1 MNTIWSAARKCRFLF
16 DAERRI
22 HMLGTSRKCPRS
34 ARKTKRQSHAAL
46 QIALLA
52 LATLAHADAPE
63 AADHTIAH
71 ALESFHLADDALTI
85 ELVAAEPDVID
96 PVAIVWDE
104 AGRLYVA
111 EMRDYPTGPTAGTVR
126 LLEDTDADGRYE
138 KVTLFAEGLPFP
150 NSVMPWRGGVFVS
163 AAPDIL
169 YLKDTDGDGK
179 ADERR
184 VVLTGFAEGNQQ
196 LRVNSLHL
204 GLDGWVYAAN
214 GRSDGVVRHP
224 EDPADKAVPLR
235 RHDLRFHP
243 DTFAFEPISGFSQ
256 FGLCHDDWGNRFLS
270 WNTVPI
276 RHVVLEESVLARNP
290 LLATTTVEAVITDP
304 TDTGRI
310 YPIAQ
315 PVPRFNRESVD
326 FFNASCGLTIYRGDQ
341 LPGLRGDALLCEPLS
356 SLVHHKRLTPQGATF
371 VAKRVEQDK
380 EFLASTTPWFRP
392 VNLATGPDGNLYV
405 VDFARKWV
413 EHPDFVPKEYRDT
426 TDWRTGDSLG
436 RIWRIRR
443 RTAVVPTAHL
453 SPTTPD
459 LVEALNHAN
468 AWLRDT
474 AQRLLIERN
483 DPAARPLLEHLA
495 LKATYPYTRV
505 QALHTLDIL
514 GWHAE
519 EILERAAT
527 YHDAEM
533 RRQAAVF
540 APRWT
545 SDEKA
550 LRQILLLL
558 AGDPSERVRFQALLS
573 SAALDRALRTAVIL
587 RVCEKPGDSWIN
599 TAILCN
605 ASDNAGEVLTK
616 LLAATALSPEDRNP
630 NLQSGAGGTPA
641 LLGGLAE
648 IIGATNSANETTP
661 LIASLSTLP
670 ADTAAPIVAGLFRG
684 LERVKADTRALS
696 EDPALRALL
705 EPHIVDAI
713 NLETGDVHRRLE
725 AMELYRRGL
734 ALSADQAVSERVL
747 ATASEP
753 LRIAAVNALAARLGP
768 QVLSERFLDNP
779 ATTAATRR
787 AILAACLSSPAG
799 VTALLDALEGGKI
812 SAPEIDP
819 QTRETLAHYPDA
831 ALKARAEQLLGN
843 PAAAD
848 RAEIV
853 NAYAASLSLPANAP
867 RGAELFAQNCMPCH
881 VHQGK
886 GNRVGP
892 DLSGIAS
899 RPREQL
905 LADILNP
912 SLEIVPDFVCYTA
925 TISGLDIVT
934 GVLAGETTIAITLRQ
949 AQGIE
954 QSIPRADLTD
964 FRASPLSLMPTG
976 FESTLDPQAM
986 ADLLAFLHPAT
997 PR

>member
-1 MNTIWSAARKCRFLF
+1 MTGFV
-16 DAERRI
+16 
-22 HMLGTSRKCPRS
+22 
-34 ARKTKRQSHAAL
+34 
-46 QIALLA
+46 
-52 LATLAHADAPE
+52 ATLVVTLQASADAPE
-63 AADHTIAH
+63 AADHTPAL
-71 ALESFHLADDALTI
+71 ALESFRLADDALTI

-96 PVAIVWDE
+96 PVAIAWDE

-138 KVTLFAEGLPFP
+138 KATLFAEGLPFP
-150 NSVMPWRGGVFVS
+150 NSVMPWRGGIFVS

-224 EDPADKAVPLR
+224 EDPAEKAVPLR

-315 PVPRFNRESVD
+315 PVPRFNRESID

-341 LPGLRGDALLCEPLS
+341 LQNLRGDALLCEPLS

-380 EFLASTTPWFRP
+380 EFLASTDPWFRP

-413 EHPDFVPKEYRDT
+413 EHPDFVPKEYRET

-436 RIWRIRR
+436 RIWRIRP
-443 RTAVVPTAHL
+443 RTASVPPAPL
-453 SPTTPD
+453 GATTPS
-459 LVEALNHAN
+459 LVESLNHAN
-468 AWLRDT
+468 GWMRDT

-483 DPAARPLLEHLA
+483 DPAATEPLSKLSMAAPRAQTRLHAFYTLAVTGTMTEEVFERALFDRDAMVRRAAVQRIHRNLGVPDSSAVYRRAIDDPSPSVRLQAALADTSIDPETRSEMILAASKQPCDNWLVTALLVLAHDNAATCLTRLLDAVGGSEPALRAGLAELAGAQNDAAQLLPLYATLARYPAEVIAPVTVGLLRGLERARADARMLTEKADLRGVLA
-495 LKATYPYTRV
+495 PYAAERV
-505 QALHTLDIL
+505 SDETSDPARRIEAIELARRGLAPAAFAKLPDIVADTQSEPVRFAALHTLV
-514 GWHAE
+514 A
-519 EILERAAT
+519 
-527 YHDAEM
+527 
-533 RRQAAVF
+533 QA
-540 APRWT
+540 
-545 SDEKA
+545 
-550 LRQILLLL
+550 
-558 AGDPSERVRFQALLS
+558 
-573 SAALDRALRTAVIL
+573 
-587 RVCEKPGDSWIN
+587 
-599 TAILCN
+599 
-605 ASDNAGEVLTK
+605 
-616 LLAATALSPEDRNP
+616 
-630 NLQSGAGGTPA
+630 
-641 LLGGLAE
+641 
-648 IIGATNSANETTP
+648 
-661 LIASLSTLP
+661 
-670 ADTAAPIVAGLFRG
+670 
-684 LERVKADTRALS
+684 
-696 EDPALRALL
+696 DPAPLTAFFSKWDAL
-705 EPHIVDAI
+705 PV
-713 NLETGDVHRRLE
+713 
-725 AMELYRRGL
+725 
-734 ALSADQAVSERVL
+734 
-747 ATASEP
+747 
-753 LRIAAVNALAARLGP
+753 AA
-768 QVLSERFLDNP
+768 
-779 ATTAATRR
+779 RR
-787 AILAACLSSPAG
+787 AIVQASVTAKPAAN
-799 VTALLDALEGGKI
+799 ALLDAVESRQITPLEVDA
-812 SAPEIDP
+812 SA
-819 QTRETLAHYPDA
+819 RETLAKYPDETI
-831 ALKARAEQLLGN
+831 KARAAQLLE
-843 PAAAD
+843 ATSTD
-848 RAEIV
+848 RAAV
-853 NAYAASLSLPANAP
+853 LTAYATSLTLPGDSA
-867 RGAELFAQNCMPCH
+867 RGADLFAQNCMPCH

-899 RPREQL
+899 RAREQL
-905 LADILNP
+905 LSDILNP
-912 SLEIVPDFVCYTA
+912 SAEVAPDFVAYTA
-925 TISGLDIVT
+925 TTTGLDIIT
-934 GVLAGETTIAITLRQ
+934 GVLAGETTNTITLRQ

-954 QSIPRADLTD
+954 QSIPRGDLAE
-964 FRASPLSLMPTG
+964 FRASRLSLMPEG
-976 FESTLDPQAM
+976 FESTLNPQAI
-986 ADLLAFLHPAT
+986 ADLLAFLHPVS